1 MTKEVTMAQVADK
14 VVDKTS
20 DVIALAADKAT
31 DLFTAAAGVLSDAT
45 AKYGAQVIDAVL
57 WTVRLDGI
65 QSLLTAFIWTLVG
78 VWILYMI
85 WGKKWNF
92 GTSRDP
98 EYLRV
103 INSDNAD
110 AIGMASLISLVPIII
125 LSISISVLADVWKW
139 TQVFKPE
146 IYLVK
151 KTMDIVEKKISENGK

>member
-1 MTKEVTMAQVADK
+1 MTKETTMAQVADK

-65 QSLLTAFIWTLVG
+65 QSLLSGFLWMIFALWC
-78 VWILYMI
+78 LYMI

-92 GTSRDP
+92 GTRANPD
-98 EYLRV
+98 YCRV
-103 INSDNAD
+103 TESNDGD
-110 AIGMASLISLVPIII
+110 VLGFSLLGTIIPALI
-125 LSISISVLADVWKW
+125 LMFSIIHVSDVWKW

-146 IYLVK
+146 VYLVK
-151 KTMDIVEKKISENGK
+151 KISESKK